1 MSQQPKIIVL
11 DDDPTGSQTVH
22 SCQLLLKWD
31 VETLRIGIRDD
42 APIFFIL
49 TNTRALSSDEAEI
62 RTRQVCQN
70 LCQAIELENLKSY
83 IIVSRS
89 DSTLRGHYPL
99 ETDAIAEELGE
110 FDAHF
115 LIPAF
120 IEGGRITIDSIHY
133 IATEGKKTPVH
144 ETEFARDPLFAYDH
158 SYLPDYVAQKT
169 EGNISPNEVI
179 RFTLQDIDRGVEA
192 RLRELKNNQCVA
204 VDGETQADL
213 DKFAQDLLTV
223 SNEEKKFLL
232 RSAASCLTSLANM
245 GKQPVKAEEM
255 AQYKTNSQGG
265 IFIVGSYVQK
275 TTEQLTKLLQESSVV
290 GIEIDLEKLKEE
302 ENQIHDRQLIDD
314 VCDQLQSIFAK
325 DGNLTPVVYTSRK
338 EIKFSNKAD
347 KIKFSQRV
355 SEILVDI
362 VRRLPSDIGYIVSK
376 GGITSNN
383 ILSLAL
389 DLTKVYLRGQILAG
403 CCLVTTG
410 EKHPQFPQ
418 LPIVLFPGNVGDE
431 DSLLQVHERISKY
444 RIKEWSNFSV

>member
-31 VETLRIGIRDD
+31 VETLRIGIRDN

-49 TNTRALSSDEAEI
+49 TNTRALSTDEADT

-70 LCQAIELENLKSY
+70 LRQAIELESLKSY

-99 ETDAIAEELGE
+99 ETDAIAEELGG

-120 IEGGRITIDSIHY
+120 IEGGRITIDSTHY
-133 IATEGKKTPVH
+133 IATEGKKIPVH
-144 ETEFARDPLFAYDH
+144 ETEFARDPLFAYDY
-158 SYLPDYVAQKT
+158 SYLPDYVVQKT
-169 EGNISPNEVI
+169 QGKISPSEVV
-179 RFTLQDIDRGVEA
+179 RFTLQDIDRGVET
-192 RLRELKNNQCVA
+192 RLRELNNNQCVA

-245 GKQPVKAEEM
+245 GPQPLKAEDM
-255 AQYKTNSQGG
+255 AQYKTNSQAG

-275 TTEQLTKLLQESSVV
+275 TTEQLSRLLQESDVV

-302 ENQIHDRQLIDD
+302 QILDRQVIDY
-314 VCDQLQSIFAK
+314 VTNQLKNIFA
-325 DGNLTPVVYTSRK
+325 DDRNLTPVVYTSRK
-338 EIKFSNKAD
+338 EIKFSSKAD

-362 VRRLPSDIGYIVSK
+362 VRCLPRDIGYIVSK
-376 GGITSNN
+376 GGITSNS

-389 DLTKVYLRGQILAG
+389 DLTTVYLRGQILAG

-410 EKHPQFPQ
+410 EKHPHFAQ
-418 LPIVLFPGNVGDE
+418 LPIVLFPGNVGDRE
-431 DSLLQVHERISKY
+431 SLLQVYERIRKY
-444 RIKEWSNFSV
+444 RIQNTE